1 MKHYC
6 PNCETDSTVS
16 IEKISIPVGK
26 ETFSTKTAVCKK
38 CKHYALT
45 PQVRREMDEWG
56 KSMIKNIIE
65 PQPTFHEASHQF
77 IEKMA
82 AHFSMKKVP
91 FIKALTV
98 FYINHIVNRTDFDV
112 VRKYFETHH
121 SEKHLSEGTKSKETV
136 PIRYLMFRKLQTFS
150 EVRNVSHA
158 KAIEEAVLFG
168 LMVLATNDEHFET
181 LKTISQ
187 NLKQY
192 IEDFAEAA

>member
-6 PNCETDSTVS
+6 PNCETDTTVS
-16 IEKISIPVGK
+16 EEKISIPMGK
-26 ETFSTKTAVCKK
+26 EVFTTKTAVCKK

-45 PQVRREMDEWG
+45 PKVRREMDEWG
-56 KSMIKNIIE
+56 KTMMKNIIE
-65 PQPTFHEASHQF
+65 PQPTFHKASHQF

-98 FYINHIVNRTDFDV
+98 YYINHIVNRADLPELK
-112 VRKYFETHH
+112 KYFESHQ
-121 SEKHLSEGTKSKETV
+121 SEKHLSGGDKSKETV
-136 PIRYLMFRKLQTFS
+136 PIRYLMYRKLQIFS
-150 EVRNVSHA
+150 EVRNVSHS

-168 LMVLATNDEHFET
+168 LMVLATDDDHFET